1 MYRGCHIVSL
11 THVFTKATSFKCPT
25 CQAAEP
31 NQLLQSWQQRIPAGR
46 GTDFAS
52 AATLPRCYQV
62 KLNDVP
68 PSALVIYVYCIVARS
83 RLTDVAT
90 MAVTEWE
97 TLNSGE
103 TQIAYCTEAVYM
115 VTEWETLNVGETQIA
130 YCTEAVFMVTN
141 TGTE

>member
-1 MYRGCHIVSL
+1 M
-11 THVFTKATSFKCPT
+11 
-25 CQAAEP
+25 
-31 NQLLQSWQQRIPAGR
+31 
-46 GTDFAS
+46 
-52 AATLPRCYQV
+52 

-103 TQIAYCTEAVYM
+103 TQIAYCTEAVCV
-115 VTEWETLNVGETQIA
+115 VTD
-130 YCTEAVFMVTN
+130 
-141 TGTE
+141 TGTK

>member
-1 MYRGCHIVSL
+1 V
-11 THVFTKATSFKCPT
+11 
-25 CQAAEP
+25 
-31 NQLLQSWQQRIPAGR
+31 
-46 GTDFAS
+46 
-52 AATLPRCYQV
+52 
-62 KLNDVP
+62 NDVP